1 MLHIKNLKKTYNNK
15 LVVNISDFIFE
26 ENNLY
31 AVLGENGSG
40 KSTVSKLIA
49 GIINDDLN
57 KNYLEEINKQFTNY
71 DKNKNLV
78 GYLPQ
83 KPYIFNMSI
92 EKNILI
98 NGEDKKKL
106 NDLME
111 DFEINYLKN
120 RNAKSFSGGEQ
131 QKVSIA
137 RFMMKEYK
145 IVIFDEVTSAMDE
158 HSTKITEKNIIKYLK
173 SDYEKFKPI
182 DNKIAIFIT
191 HNFEQA
197 KRITKNILWF
207 KNGELIK
214 GV

>member
-145 IVIFDEVTSAMDE
+145 IVIFDEVTSNIDVE
-158 HSTKITEKNIIKYLK
+158 STSKII
-173 SDYEKFKPI
+173 
-182 DNKIAIFIT
+182 
-191 HNFEQA
+191 
-197 KRITKNILWF
+197 NILQDL
-207 KNGELIK
+207 KTDHTILVITPLITIQYQLILAILLMRL
-214 GV
+214 VALITLLPVQTQQITIL